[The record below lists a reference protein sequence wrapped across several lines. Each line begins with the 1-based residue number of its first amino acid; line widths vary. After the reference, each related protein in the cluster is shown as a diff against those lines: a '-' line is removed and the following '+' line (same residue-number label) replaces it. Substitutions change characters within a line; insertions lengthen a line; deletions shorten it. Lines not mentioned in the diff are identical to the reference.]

1 MLLFNQRRDNRPF
14 WLKMLILALCITV
27 TDAVMSSVTLDHFS
41 TAIWV
46 ALLLTLL
53 NATIKP
59 LLVLLTIPL
68 TVVSMGLFLLVIN
81 AIVILIASSW
91 VGGFN
96 VEGFWSALGFSIV
109 LTVVSSLLNGKSHNS
124 QGRKASKEPAGWHM
138 PPKG

>member
-1 MLLFNQRRDNRPF
+1 
-14 WLKMLILALCITV
+14 MLILALSITV
-27 TDAVMSSVTLDHFS
+27 IDAVMSSVTLDHFS

-68 TVVSMGLFLLVIN
+68 TLVSMGFFLLVIN

-91 VGGFN
+91 VGGFH
-96 VEGFWSALGFSIV
+96 VEGFWSALWFSLA
-109 LTVVSSLLNGKSHNS
+109 LTLMSSLLNGKSS
-124 QGRKASKEPAGWHM
+124 GRRQRQKAAKKSTGWHM